1 MRAVLDPNV
10 LISAVLSAGG
20 APAEVVRA
28 ARGGEFELI
37 VSPALL
43 AELERALAYPRL
55 RARVSARDSA
65 AYLAWLSELAT
76 RAADPAGPPSVRSTD
91 PGDDYLIA
99 LAAAERAALVSG
111 DGHLLELAGRIPVFT
126 ARRWLEAL
134 RRPPQPSRRP

>member
-1 MRAVLDPNV
+1 VRAVLDPNV
-10 LISAVLSAGG
+10 LISAVLRAGG

-28 ARGGEFELI
+28 ACGGEFEPI
-37 VSPALL
+37 VSPALI

-55 RARVSARDSA
+55 RARVSVRDAA
-65 AYLAWLSELAT
+65 AYLAWLAELAT
-76 RAADPAGPPSVRSTD
+76 RAEDPPGPPGVRSTD
-91 PGDDYLIA
+91 PGDDYLVA

-111 DGHLLELAGRIPVFT
+111 DGHLLELADRIPVFT